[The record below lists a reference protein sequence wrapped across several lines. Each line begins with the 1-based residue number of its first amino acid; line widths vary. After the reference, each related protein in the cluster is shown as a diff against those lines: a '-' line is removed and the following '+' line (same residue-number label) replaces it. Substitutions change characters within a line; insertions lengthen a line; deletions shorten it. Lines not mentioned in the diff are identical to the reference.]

1 MRGNALHN
9 SIASDTRDACSDLG
23 IHSHLEYSIMIN
35 GRYLYLDV
43 AAWLCDRLI
52 AIEIET
58 SLRHIDSTVAKAR
71 ELGLELLIVVPRRK
85 LRRQVAN
92 KLKKLYGR
100 TLGKQPSVVLLDEL
114 KATLTRRIT
123 GDITANC

>member
-9 SIASDTRDACSDLG
+9 SIANDARDACSDLG

-92 KLKKLYGR
+92 KLKKLYSR
-100 TLGKQPSVVLLDEL
+100 TLGKQPGVVLLDEL
-114 KATLTRRIT
+114 KAMLTHRIT